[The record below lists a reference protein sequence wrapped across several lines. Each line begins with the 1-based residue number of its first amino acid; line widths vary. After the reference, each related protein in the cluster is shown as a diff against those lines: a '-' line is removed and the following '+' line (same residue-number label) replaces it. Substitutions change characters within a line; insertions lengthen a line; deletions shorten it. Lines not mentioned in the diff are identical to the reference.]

1 MDTSTK
7 THSPCASTKLYL
19 PLAIVPL
26 QDASTAPR
34 SPSCHEL
41 TDGTLLPNVKQS
53 PPNPQNNCIVIIQ
66 NNYIAEG
73 GTINIFSSHCNGS
86 SEFFV
91 CLTDQKTHLTM
102 YKAVTKLEHVA
113 ATAEPTP
120 FEPPP
125 ATQAEPAERG
135 PESIVLSGNTFG
147 ECVMINVGS
156 PNCTGA
162 GRSFSSFERNLT
174 YSWMTSVK
182 QTALDHNV

>member
-86 SEFFV
+86 
-91 CLTDQKTHLTM
+91 T
-102 YKAVTKLEHVA
+102 VTKLEHVA

-162 GRSFSSFERNLT
+162 
-174 YSWMTSVK
+174 VK